1 MSNKATPNK
10 QCAILHIY
18 VRRICI
24 TVDVLVSAQLRGLGA
39 GPGSREYGRPYVTE
53 EFPDQ

>member
-1 MSNKATPNK
+1 MSNKVTPNN
-10 QCAILHIY
+10 QCAILHTY

-24 TVDVLVSAQLRGLGA
+24 TVDVLVCAQFRELRA

>member
-10 QCAILHIY
+10 QCTILHIY